1 MIVAA
6 SQDPGPLTA
15 LDLFTSWRPDP
26 LALLLALLLGG
37 GYLWARRRVATW
49 PRARSLAFYG
59 VGLGSL
65 LLVSVTFFG
74 VYDDVLFW
82 ARSTQIIVLLMVT
95 PLGLA
100 MGGPLT
106 LLRQG
111 LGNSGRARLDRA
123 VASRGV
129 RLATHPAAGSVLM
142 LTLPWLLY
150 FTAWYPTVLRNSG
163 IDALTRLAVVA
174 VGFVYFYGRLQL
186 DPVPRRYSHLIAFTI
201 SLTEVIF
208 DAALGLVL
216 WLGPLVAMDYYAA
229 LGRSWGPSLRDDQI
243 YGAGILWIGGDLAG
257 LPFLGAL
264 LRRMIATDSEEAAE
278 VDRRLDAAETPP
290 TIPTGQANPD
300 PPPSRPRLWWE
311 EDPQLSERFHRSG
324 SP

>member
-6 SQDPGPLTA
+6 SQGPAPLTV
-15 LDLFTSWRPDP
+15 LDLLTSWRPDP
-26 LALLLALLLGG
+26 LALLLVVLLGG
-37 GYLWARRRVATW
+37 GYLWARRRVAVW

-65 LLVSVTFFG
+65 LLVSVTFVG

-82 ARSTQIIVLLMVT
+82 TRSTQIIVLLMVT

-100 MGGPLT
+100 MGGPLS

-111 LGNSGRARLDRA
+111 LGEGGRARLDRA

-163 IDALTRLAVVA
+163 IDALTRLALVA

-186 DPVPRRYSHLIAFTI
+186 DPVPRRYPHLIAFTI

-216 WLGPLVAMDYYAA
+216 WLGPQVALDYYAA
-229 LGRSWGPSLRDDQI
+229 LGRTWGPSLRDDQI

-257 LPFLGAL
+257 LPFLAAL

-278 VDRRLDAAETPP
+278 VDRQLDEAETAP
-290 TIPTGQANPD
+290 TIPTDPANAD
-300 PPPSRPRLWWE
+300 PPPGPRLWWE
-311 EDPQLSERFHRSG
+311 DDPQLSQRFHRSG
-324 SP
+324 AP